1 MFWRWGN
8 IWMIWLKLSGFC
20 FYQWFHYVCILQR
33 VPSNNESELP
43 CYSGSVEWRW
53 VQWWRWIR
61 RGARGYR
68 EMVVGDVRP
77 EKSNGRYEEKKSYSG
92 LVKTAAATRTPTM
105 AAEVRPASTRL
116 ERGQYMLEFHQTG
129 DGCVSEGASVK
140 QDVFIFRLPENAK
153 AMTVGQGDDVQ
164 SLVKLL
170 LFSNAFVRKHI
181 L

>member
-1 MFWRWGN
+1 MSAFFN
-8 IWMIWLKLSGFC
+8 GFLRTMKVN
-20 FYQWFHYVCILQR
+20 YHVT
-33 VPSNNESELP
+33 
-43 CYSGSVEWRW
+43 
-53 VQWWRWIR
+53 
-61 RGARGYR
+61 
-68 EMVVGDVRP
+68 
-77 EKSNGRYEEKKSYSG
+77 YSG